1 MTQNRIIILT
11 LIITALV
18 TSYAFGFSNELVNFC
33 LASGLLAFEAV
44 EFIKL
49 RMVVLNSPSIFQI
62 WSTEWIYGTG
72 VTFFLIYSF
81 SDDPMN
87 GWNISAII
95 EIVIFGALYLLRNR
109 RQVYLIEEAGIRN
122 LCNHK
127 LLDSSIITGIKFDD
141 KTLVI
146 DTTRYSNDIVIR
158 SDVLYS
164 PTWDELTSELSKLNK
179 NAG

>member
-11 LIITALV
+11 LIVAAFV
-18 TSYAFGFSNELVNFC
+18 TSYAFDFSNGLVNFC
-33 LASGLLAFEAV
+33 LASGLFAFEVA
-44 EFIKL
+44 EFIKFRIL
-49 RMVVLNSPSIFQI
+49 LKSPSIFQI
-62 WSTEWIYGTG
+62 WSTEWIYGIG
-72 VTFFLIYSF
+72 VTFLLIYSF
-81 SDDPMN
+81 SDDSMS

-95 EIVIFGALYLLRNR
+95 EVAIFGGLYLLRNR
-109 RQVYLIEEAGIRN
+109 RQVYRVEEAGIRN
-122 LCNHK
+122 LCNQK
-127 LLDSSIITGIKFDD
+127 LLDSSTITGIKFDD

-146 DTTRYSNDIVIR
+146 DTTRYRNELVIK